1 MKKLSIYLLL
11 IWLCGGQS
19 LIAQTTKTEP
29 LELRFLYFSLL
40 TAPPEYFSRVIAD
53 NEWFQAQKD
62 AWETELKKDKRSER
76 AWENYMLAF
85 DVVRVAEKD
94 SLQRP
99 KLEKEWKK
107 LMKEMKQYI
116 PHTRFYYQY
125 LQAQTTDR
133 RERDALQQKIASL
146 KRTNERDYLSDMDY
160 YIMNHQK
167 DNIEKL
173 AREWYE
179 SRMYSSNLLFYCYN
193 ELVGLKEHAVFVSDM
208 NQGTYYR
215 YLLQYGMGLFKDV
228 EIVTPSDL
236 TNPNKD
242 SDFWKGR
249 GVDLSILPDQKE
261 NRYPGAWYLEQKEK
275 RPVYF
280 TQLLGNKYLIDDLK
294 DILYPEGLV
303 FRYSSKPYNNMAAL
317 RKNYE
322 QNYLL
327 DYIRR
332 PLLKYDSI
340 LADGT
345 LIQMN
350 YVVGFSPLLQ
360 FYKVSGDKNQ
370 YVRLKSFLQGILDHF
385 GKDGQLL
392 NKEVMDG
399 RKLVES
405 IQACMLKQKEAG
417 NAYVETTN
425 MVEEYQKLID
435 PEEP

>member
-1 MKKLSIYLLL
+1 M
-11 IWLCGGQS
+11 
-19 LIAQTTKTEP
+19 
-29 LELRFLYFSLL
+29 
-40 TAPPEYFSRVIAD
+40 
-53 NEWFQAQKD
+53 
-62 AWETELKKDKRSER
+62 
-76 AWENYMLAF
+76 
-85 DVVRVAEKD
+85 
-94 SLQRP
+94 
-99 KLEKEWKK
+99 
-107 LMKEMKQYI
+107 
-116 PHTRFYYQY
+116 
-125 LQAQTTDR
+125 
-133 RERDALQQKIASL
+133 
-146 KRTNERDYLSDMDY
+146 
-160 YIMNHQK
+160 
-167 DNIEKL
+167 
-173 AREWYE
+173 
-179 SRMYSSNLLFYCYN
+179 
-193 ELVGLKEHAVFVSDM
+193 
-208 NQGTYYR
+208 
-215 YLLQYGMGLFKDV
+215 
-228 EIVTPSDL
+228 
-236 TNPNKD
+236 
-242 SDFWKGR
+242 
-249 GVDLSILPDQKE
+249 SILPDQKE

-392 NKEVMDG
+392 SKEVMDG